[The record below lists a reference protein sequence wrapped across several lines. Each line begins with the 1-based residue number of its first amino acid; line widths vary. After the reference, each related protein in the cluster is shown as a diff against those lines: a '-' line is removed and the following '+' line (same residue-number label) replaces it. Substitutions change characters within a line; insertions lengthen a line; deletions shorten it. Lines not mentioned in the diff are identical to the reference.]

1 MKNSIVK
8 KIEPYL
14 YLLPVFVLFGMFV
27 FYPLVRTVVMSVSSV
42 NTMGEI
48 VKFAGIKNFQR
59 LFLSQ
64 EFWRNLKTTFTF
76 AVILVPFQLFIG
88 LLMALLA
95 DNRKR
100 KSGTIR
106 VIFALPMSI
115 SYACGSMIW
124 MLMFNANTGIINYLL
139 GRQISWT
146 GSRGS
151 AMVMILVTT
160 CWLTAG
166 MNFIYTLSGLQSV
179 PDELYECSRL
189 EGSNYWQTVRYITL
203 PLVTPTMFFLLI
215 INTINA
221 FQIFTQ
227 VKMMTE
233 GGPGG
238 GTTVLAY
245 SIYESAFISNR
256 WGNACAQSLVLF
268 VILLIMSA
276 IQFRVEKK
284 GVFYQ

>member
-1 MKNSIVK
+1 M
-8 KIEPYL
+8 EPYL
-14 YLLPVFVLFGMFV
+14 YLLPVFILFGMFV
-27 FYPLVRTVVMSVSSV
+27 FYPLVRTVVMSFSSV

-59 LFLSQ
+59 LFLSE
-64 EFWRNLKTTFTF
+64 EFWKNLKTTFTF
-76 AVILVPFQLFIG
+76 AVFLVPLELFTG
-88 LLMALLA
+88 FLMALLA

-100 KSGTIR
+100 KSNAIR
-106 VIFALPMSI
+106 VVFALPMSI

-146 GSRGS
+146 GSRFY
-151 AMVMILVTT
+151 AIIMIIVTT

-166 MNFIYTLSGLQSV
+166 MNFIYALSGLQSV
-179 PDELYECSRL
+179 PDDLYESSKL
-189 EGSNYWQTVRYITL
+189 EGAGYWQTVWHITL
-203 PLVTPTMFFLLI
+203 PLVTPTMFFLLV

-256 WGNACAQSLVLF
+256 WGNACAQSLVFF
-268 VILLIMSA
+268 VILLIMSG
-276 IQFRVEKK
+276 IQFRLEKK

>member
-166 MNFIYTLSGLQSV
+166 MNFIYTLSGRSEERRV
-179 PDELYECSRL
+179 GKEC
-189 EGSNYWQTVRYITL
+189 
-203 PLVTPTMFFLLI
+203 
-215 INTINA
+215 
-221 FQIFTQ
+221 
-227 VKMMTE
+227 
-233 GGPGG
+233 
-238 GTTVLAY
+238 
-245 SIYESAFISNR
+245 
-256 WGNACAQSLVLF
+256 
-268 VILLIMSA
+268 
-276 IQFRVEKK
+276 
-284 GVFYQ
+284 